1 MYIVETMEQ
10 RKIQITGGNSYIV
23 SLPREW
29 IKTTGLSKG
38 DYLGVDTNEDGT
50 LTIFP
55 KSKEKIKRTFT
66 INLTGSDS
74 LNTRLLISKY
84 LEGYD
89 IIELVSKDRIPKD
102 SRKNLIKTV
111 QNLIGIEIFEETS
124 NKFVLSSLIDFGSI
138 KIDKILKRLII
149 LTNSIFSESLKAL
162 EESNWEFAQE
172 IIPREDEVDKFYFH
186 GIRELSESLK
196 MPQLQK
202 DVGIKRS
209 TDILSYI
216 TVIKSIERISDY
228 LINILEISIDLEKEI
243 PKDIIDFAHACFD
256 IFNDA
261 SENIFTKNLLKANDT
276 LDRLKNEE
284 RKAPNVMDLGDGTYS
299 TDVVS
304 AYSKITD
311 YYVRILKHCANLSEL
326 TINLS
331 V

>member
-1 MYIVETMEQ
+1 MT
-10 RKIQITGGNSYIV
+10 
-23 SLPREW
+23 
-29 IKTTGLSKG
+29 KG
-38 DYLGVDTNEDGT
+38 DYLGVETNEDGT

-55 KSKEKIKRTFT
+55 KTKERKKRAFT
-66 INLTGSDS
+66 INLTASDT
-74 LNTRLLISKY
+74 LNKRLLISKY

-102 SRKNLIKTV
+102 TRKNMMKTV

-149 LTNSIFSESLKAL
+149 LTNSIFSESINAL
-162 EESNWEFAQE
+162 QEGNWEFAQE

-196 MPQLQK
+196 VPQMQK
-202 DVGIKRS
+202 EVGINRS

-216 TVIKSIERISDY
+216 TVMKSIERVSDY
-228 LINILEISIDLEKEI
+228 LINILDIFIEQEEKVPDEIVILAKR
-243 PKDIIDFAHACFD
+243 AFD
-256 IFNDA
+256 IFEDVT
-261 SENIFTKNLLKANDT
+261 ENIFTKNLQKANDM
-276 LDRLKNEE
+276 LDMLKEDGISVPNFMDHGE
-284 RKAPNVMDLGDGTYS
+284 KAYTTRQITV
-299 TDVVS
+299 
-304 AYSKITD
+304 YSKISD
-311 YYVRILKHCANLSEL
+311 YYIRIIKHCENLSEL

>member
-1 MYIVETMEQ
+1 MEQ

-23 SLPREW
+23 SLPRDW
-29 IKTTGLSKG
+29 IKTTGLTKG
-38 DYLGVDTNEDGT
+38 DYLGVETNEDGT

-55 KSKEKIKRTFT
+55 KLKERTKRVFT
-66 INLTGSDS
+66 IDLTSSDS
-74 LNTRLLISKY
+74 LNNRLLISKY

-89 IIELVSKDRIPKD
+89 IIELVSKDRIPKE
-102 SRKNLIKTV
+102 SRKKLIKTV

-124 NKFVLSSLIDFGSI
+124 NKFVISSLIDFGSI
-138 KIDKILKRLII
+138 GVDKIMKRLFI
-149 LTNSIFSESLKAL
+149 LTNSIFSESVKAL
-162 EESNWEFAQE
+162 EEANWDFAQE

-186 GIRELSESLK
+186 GIRELSEALK

-228 LINILEISIDLEKEI
+228 LINILEISIELKKEI
-243 PKDIIDFAHACFD
+243 PKEIIDFAQGCFN
-256 IFNDA
+256 IFSDV
-261 SENIFTKNLLKANDT
+261 SENIFTKNLLRANDT
-276 LDRLKNEE
+276 LDRLKHEE
-284 RKAPNVMDLGDGTYS
+284 KKVPSILDIGEKSYT
-299 TDVVS
+299 TDTVS
-304 AYSKITD
+304 AYSKIID

-326 TINLS
+326 TINLA